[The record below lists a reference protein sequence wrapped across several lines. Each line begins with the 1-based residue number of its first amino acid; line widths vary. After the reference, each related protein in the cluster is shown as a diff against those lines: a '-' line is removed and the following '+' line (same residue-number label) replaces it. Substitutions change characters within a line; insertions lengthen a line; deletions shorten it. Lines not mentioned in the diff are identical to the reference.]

1 MKQASFQL
9 NIAELLPSCSLPGF
23 KHCFADN
30 FSGLWPVF
38 DVVCE
43 SGLTFSHINGLCSLL
58 FAVAGSTCY
67 ACAHL
72 LHRNKLDDCY
82 VQNLMISIRTD
93 EGGHGRN
100 TLVNTTLKVFDK
112 AGGILQER
120 ELETAEDLKAAL
132 EAYFGIVPLIS

>member
-9 NIAELLPSCSLPGF
+9 NIAELLPSCSLPGI
-23 KHCFADN
+23 KHCAADN
-30 FSGLWPVF
+30 FSGLWSAF
-38 DVVCE
+38 DVACE
-43 SGLTFSHINGLCSLL
+43 SGLEFSPINGLCSLL
-58 FAVAGSTCY
+58 FVVAGSICS

-72 LHRNKLDDCY
+72 LHRNELDECCA
-82 VQNLMISIRTD
+82 QNLMISIRTD

-120 ELETAEDLKAAL
+120 ELETAEDLRAAL
-132 EAYFGIVPLIS
+132 ESYFGIVPLTS

>member
-9 NIAELLPSCSLPGF
+9 NIKKLLPSCSLPGI

-30 FSGLWPVF
+30 ISGLWPVF

-43 SGLTFSHINGLCSLL
+43 SGLEFSHINGLRSLL
-58 FAVAGSTCY
+58 FAVAGSVCST
-67 ACAHL
+67 CAHF
-72 LHRNKLDDCY
+72 LHRNELDDSCA
-82 VQNLMISIRTD
+82 QNLMISLRKD
-93 EGGHGRN
+93 EGGHARN

-120 ELETAEDLKAAL
+120 ELETAEDLRAAL
-132 EAYFGIVPLIS
+132 ESYFGIVPLTS